1 MDSTDTKPDISLLAM
16 TGPGLLLVSLFLNHA
31 FAARSTILFLTG
43 AGLGVTLFH
52 ASFGFAGG
60 WRQFVRKQHGAA
72 IRAQLLLLACTSL
85 LFFPVLGSV
94 FPQIH
99 ANGAFGPVSVSVLV
113 GAFMFG
119 VGMQLGGGCGSGTLF
134 TVGGGHVRMLIT
146 LAFFVVGTVV
156 GSAHLPWWL
165 ALPNMGKV
173 SLIETFGWLPAL
185 VLQALVLVA
194 LYLVVARME
203 RRRHGRLDSLGDA
216 RPVRS
221 LGRRLVFGPWP
232 LGWGVAGLALLGLV
246 TLLVAGHP
254 WSITFAFGLWGT
266 KIWSA
271 LGGDISGW
279 SYWSSGYPAAA
290 LNRSVLADTTSLMDF
305 GIIMG
310 AVLAAGLAGRFAPPS
325 RLKLNGVLTAILGGL
340 LLGYGARL
348 AFGCNI
354 GGMLAGIASGS
365 LHGWLWLFAGFIGT
379 LWGVRLRVLFGMDP
393 PAGERP

>member
-1 MDSTDTKPDISLLAM
+1 MNSTDTKPDISLVAM
-16 TGPGLLLVSLFLNHA
+16 TALGLLFVSLFLNHA
-31 FAARSTILFLTG
+31 FATRSTILFLTG
-43 AGLGVTLFH
+43 AGLGITLFH

-60 WRQFVRKQHGAA
+60 WRQFVRKRRGAP
-72 IRAQLLLLACTSL
+72 IRAQLLLLAGTSL

-99 ANGAFGPVSVSVLV
+99 VSGAFGPVSLSVLV
-113 GAFMFG
+113 GAFLFG
-119 VGMQLGGGCGSGTLF
+119 VGMQLGGGCGSGTLY

-146 LAFFVVGTVV
+146 LSFFVVGTVV
-156 GSAHLPWWL
+156 GSTHLPWWL

-173 SLIETFGWLPAL
+173 SLIESFGWLPAL
-185 VLQALVLVA
+185 LLQALVLGV

-203 RRRHGRLDSLGDA
+203 RRHHGRLDSLAGD
-216 RPVRS
+216 REQQGLV
-221 LGRRLVFGPWP
+221 RRLVFGPWP
-232 LGWGVAGLALLGLV
+232 LGWGIAGLALLGLV

-266 KIWSA
+266 KVWSA

-305 GIIMG
+305 GIILG

-325 RLKLNGVLTAILGGL
+325 RLKLNGVMTAILGGL

-365 LHGWLWLFAGFIGT
+365 LHGWLWLFAGFLGS
-379 LWGVRLRVLFGMDP
+379 LLGVRLRIVFGMDP
-393 PAGERP
+393 PAGRLP

>member
-1 MDSTDTKPDISLLAM
+1 MNSTDTKPDISLVAM
-16 TGPGLLLVSLFLNHA
+16 TALGLLFVSLFLNHA
-31 FAARSTILFLTG
+31 FATRSTILFLTG
-43 AGLGVTLFH
+43 AGLGITLFH

-60 WRQFVRKQHGAA
+60 WRQFVRKRRGAP
-72 IRAQLLLLACTSL
+72 IRAQLLLLAGTSL

-99 ANGAFGPVSVSVLV
+99 VSGAFGPVSLSVLV
-113 GAFMFG
+113 GAFLFG
-119 VGMQLGGGCGSGTLF
+119 VGMQLGGGCGSGTLY

-146 LAFFVVGTVV
+146 LSFFVVGTVV
-156 GSAHLPWWL
+156 GSTHLPWWL

-173 SLIETFGWLPAL
+173 SLIESFGWLPAL
-185 VLQALVLVA
+185 LLQALVLGV

-203 RRRHGRLDSLGDA
+203 RRHHGRLDSLAGD
-216 RPVRS
+216 REQQGLV
-221 LGRRLVFGPWP
+221 RRLVFGPWP
-232 LGWGVAGLALLGLV
+232 LGWGIAGLALLGLV

-254 WSITFAFGLWGT
+254 
-266 KIWSA
+266 
-271 LGGDISGW
+271 
-279 SYWSSGYPAAA
+279 GYPAAA

-305 GIIMG
+305 GIILG

-325 RLKLNGVLTAILGGL
+325 RLKLNGVMTAILGGL

-365 LHGWLWLFAGFIGT
+365 LHGWLWLFSGFLGS
-379 LWGVRLRVLFGMDP
+379 LLGVRLRIVFGMDP
-393 PAGERP
+393 PAGRLP